1 MTYRIRNVVV
11 AIGLALVA
19 MMLTLYYVTNYKRTV
34 QRGESRVQVYVASRD
49 IPAGTSGPE
58 VVKALKVQEITRR
71 SVVPGAISSP
81 DQVRNLVSSGPVFAG
96 EQVTLRRFANVAAQ
110 GIRGQLKGTM
120 RAIQVA
126 GDFNQLLAGT
136 LHIGDHVDVV
146 ASIRTNADQDMH
158 VSRIVLRDIPV
169 LALPGESAA
178 ARVGANGTTS
188 AILGVTDTQVQRL
201 FFVLKNADW
210 SLQLRPVIDAADS
223 PERVDNNLTVI
234 AGNAR

>member
-34 QRGESRVQVYVASRD
+34 QRGESKVQVYVASRD
-49 IPAGTSGPE
+49 IPAGTPGPE
-58 VVKALKVQEITRR
+58 AVKALKVQEITRR

-81 DQVRNLVSSGPVFAG
+81 DQVRSLVSSGPVFAG
-96 EQVTLRRFANVAAQ
+96 EQVTLRRFSNVAAQ

-158 VSRIVLRDIPV
+158 ISRIVLRDIPV

-234 AGNAR
+234 GGNAR